1 MRNSR
6 EPETKAIDVS
16 DQPAAR
22 APQNFAGEVRKL
34 PFAGK
39 LGLALVVL
47 CFTAAAFGP
56 ILAPYEVGAL
66 VAPDVF
72 ETFSRA
78 HPLGSDYLGRDVLS
92 RVLSATRYTV
102 FLAFLAAVLASS
114 LGTGIALFAAVSPRW
129 IDEVVSRL
137 MDTLISIPSKIFAL
151 VMVAAFNSSLFL
163 LLIVAT
169 IAYIPGAFRIARSM
183 AVALNQMDYVAV
195 ARARGERR
203 GYIALKEIL
212 PNMIHPVLADF
223 GLRFVYI
230 VLLLSG
236 MSFLGLGVQP
246 PDSDLGSLV
255 RENISGLPEAA
266 PAIVVPA
273 LAIAGLTI
281 GVNLLIDGLAGKRS

>member
-1 MRNSR
+1 MNDTASARMLTGLWHGAR
-6 EPETKAIDVS
+6 DL
-16 DQPAAR
+16 PAT
-22 APQNFAGEVRKL
+22 
-34 PFAGK
+34 GK
-39 LGLALVVL
+39 VGLTVVVAWF
-47 CFTAAAFGP
+47 CTAALGP
-56 ILAPYEVGAL
+56 MFAPYEVGAL

-102 FLAFLAAVLASS
+102 FLALFATVLASS
-114 LGTGIALFAAVSPRW
+114 LGTGFALFAAVSPRW
-129 IDEVVSRL
+129 IDESLSRL

-151 VMVAAFNSSLFL
+151 VMIAAFNSSLFL
-163 LLIVAT
+163 LLVVAAV
-169 IAYIPGAFRIARSM
+169 AYTPGAYRIARSM
-183 AVALNQMDYVAV
+183 AVNLNQMDYVEV
-195 ARARGERR
+195 ARARGEQRT
-203 GYIALKEIL
+203 YIALHEIL
-212 PNMIHPVLADF
+212 PNMIHSVLADF

-281 GVNLLIDGLAGKRS
+281 GVNLLIDSLSGKRSSRQRKTP

>member
-1 MRNSR
+1 MSESTAGPRI
-6 EPETKAIDVS
+6 PQKL
-16 DQPAAR
+16 AR
-22 APQNFAGEVRKL
+22 VAGEL
-34 PFAGK
+34 TFTGK
-39 LGLALVVL
+39 FGLSVVII
-47 CFTAAAFGP
+47 CFAAATFGP
-56 ILAPYEVGAL
+56 VFAPYEVGAL

-72 ETFSRA
+72 ESFSAA

-92 RVLSATRYTV
+92 RLLSATRYTV
-102 FLAFLAAVLASS
+102 FLALFATVLASS
-114 LGTGIALFAAVSPRW
+114 LGTSLALFAAVSPRW
-129 IDEVVSRL
+129 IDESLSRF

-151 VMVAAFNSSLFL
+151 VMIAAFNSSLPL
-163 LLIVAT
+163 LLIVAA
-169 IAYIPGAFRIARSM
+169 IAYMPGAYRIARSL
-183 AVALNQMDYVAV
+183 AVNLNQMDYVEV
-195 ARARGERR
+195 AYARGEQPV
-203 GYIALKEIL
+203 YIAMHEIL
-212 PNMIHPVLADF
+212 PNMIHSVLADF

-281 GVNLLIDGLAGKRS
+281 GVNLLIDSLSGQRKASRVKTS